1 MKIKFTGK
9 KYSEFKSVIYTFS
22 HWISITSLPTQW
34 LQGKAVNVTRFQWDL
49 TAKSLFRVRWT
60 TKIFGPSTHPSKPP
74 AGWKNPASWKNYL
87 TATWVRTFRNDML
100 WISFSDSSLVV
111 GISFTP
117 RESGDHYV
125 SVKRLSKHIT
135 GSPFKIMVG
144 DREVGDAKKVSVT
157 GKSLREGTTHTD
169 NTFNIDTRKA
179 GYGGLS
185 LSIEGPSKAE
195 IKCTDNE
202 DATLDVS
209 YRPTEPG
216 YYIMNLKFADHH
228 VEGSPFTIKVF
239 YRISILYFTF

>member
-1 MKIKFTGK
+1 MF
-9 KYSEFKSVIYTFS
+9 
-22 HWISITSLPTQW
+22 
-34 LQGKAVNVTRFQWDL
+34 D
-49 TAKSLFRVRWT
+49 
-60 TKIFGPSTHPSKPP
+60 
-74 AGWKNPASWKNYL
+74 
-87 TATWVRTFRNDML
+87 
-100 WISFSDSSLVV
+100 V

-125 SVKRLSKHIT
+125 SVKRLGKHIT
-135 GSPFKIMVG
+135 GSPFKIKVG
-144 DREVGDAKKVSVT
+144 DREVGDAKKVAVT
-157 GKSLREGTTHTD
+157 GKTLREGKTHTD

-228 VEGSPFTIKVF
+228 VEGSPFTIKVLF
-239 YRISILYFTF
+239 PVLIFSKYYYIIALELKLKFWAILRHTLK